1 MATEIPMQVK
11 FHQIL
16 ALTFPGFFS
25 AVTFFMLIDL
35 WSPLNLTSYVF
46 GETSRIIAFI
56 GLVFVIGTM
65 FGIINDGINHLII
78 EGVFFDRS
86 QKIIKI
92 KACIRHAVKD
102 YYLNILHKRLT
113 CANEIMSCETCAH
126 NNNCNLNELILN
138 DYYIFSKDITKYIS
152 IDAHLN
158 EEYYCYCSFYSN
170 SFISL
175 VFFAVVSPS
184 YFHGSFG
191 IGWGQ
196 ALLLCAITLILS
208 GLGLY
213 SSFNTYI
220 YYYRAL
226 YSIIRGYVDTQ
237 DI

>member
-11 FHQIL
+11 FHQLL

-35 WSPLNLTSYVF
+35 WSPLNFTSYVF

-86 QKIIKI
+86 QEIIKI
-92 KACIRHAVKD
+92 KTCIRKAVKD
-102 YYLNILHKRLT
+102 YYKNSLHKKLI
-113 CANEIMSCETCAH
+113 CAKEIVDCEKCS
-126 NNNCNLNELILN
+126 NSNCNLNEFILN
-138 DYYIFSKDITKYIS
+138 DYYIFGKDISKYIS

-184 YFHGSFG
+184 YFHASLD
-191 IGWGQ
+191 IGWVE
-196 ALLLCAITLILS
+196 ALLLCVITMILS
-208 GLGLY
+208 GLCLY

-226 YSIIRGYVDTQ
+226 YSIIRGYVDMQ